1 MCVLV
6 VTVSLP
12 LSFSLCVCVSILENC
27 FSKICQQMRRAGPPH
42 TKNFFFCLCSSTSPL
57 VIVIGGSSHR
67 SVAYSVGWSVVGH
80 SCVWQYSSSVQ
91 CPVCCVSPPGVGIW
105 RLVAAIECVKI
116 IVNFSDTHHTS
127 MARLSATPCQG
138 QRQGQHQ
145 GGWGTY
151 YKVGTSHWRGNR
163 LKTLVGPTLFYEVLY
178 I

>member
-1 MCVLV
+1 MPTNASCGATTHKKLFL
-6 VTVSLP
+6 LP
-12 LSFSLCVCVSILENC
+12 LLFNV
-27 FSKICQQMRRAGPPH
+27 P
-42 TKNFFFCLCSSTSPL
+42 
-57 VIVIGGSSHR
+57 IGHR
-67 SVAYSVGWSVVGH
+67 HRWLLASVGRLLGGLVGCR
-80 SCVWQYSSSVQ
+80 SQLCLAVFVQ

-127 MARLSATPCQG
+127 MGRLSATPCQG

-151 YKVGTSHWRGNR
+151 YKVGTSHWRGNQ